1 MKLSN
6 ETLDGLFEYHAPN
19 EDQIADM
26 KLLRTDAKILA
37 RTINKVVPESADKS
51 AALRLLRQCVQ
62 ISNAAIVLDGVV

>member
-1 MKLSN
+1 MGISN
-6 ETLDGLFEYHAPN
+6 AALDSLFEYHAPN

-51 AALRLLRQCVQ
+51 AAIRLLRQCVQ
-62 ISNAAIVLDGVV
+62 ISNAGIVLNGVV

>member
-6 ETLDGLFEYHAPN
+6 ETLDNLFEYHAPN
-19 EDQIADM
+19 EDQISDM
-26 KLLRTDAKILA
+26 KLLRTHAQLFA

-51 AALRLLRQCVQ
+51 AAIRLLRQCVQ

>member
-1 MKLSN
+1 MKISDAA
-6 ETLDGLFEYHAPN
+6 LDSLFEYHTPN

-26 KLLRTDAKILA
+26 KLLRSDAKILA

-51 AALRLLRQCVQ
+51 AAIRLLRQCVQ